1 MTHDLFEPATLE
13 EAAAILRTGNFI
25 TVRAPD
31 TYRLPSEE
39 KPAWE
44 KCELLTFKPLDNDLA
59 LDVLLRGKVV
69 LYESGHTYC
78 LGVVKQVERG
88 VARISAP
95 HAELQT
101 DVKNVLGFAEAS
113 EPRASGS
120 VFQP

>member
-1 MTHDLFEPATLE
+1 MTHDLFEPCTLE
-13 EAAAILRTGNFI
+13 EAAAILRTGNYV
-25 TVRAPD
+25 TVRAPE

-44 KCELLTFKPLDNDLA
+44 KSELLTFQPVVAVHDMGLM
-59 LDVLLRGKVV
+59 LRGKVV
-69 LYESGHTYC
+69 LYESGSTWC

-101 DVKNVLGFAEAS
+101 EVKNVLGMVGD
-113 EPRASGS
+113 P
-120 VFQP
+120 

>member
-1 MTHDLFEPATLE
+1 MTHDLFEPVTLE
-13 EAAAILRTGNFI
+13 EAAAILRTGNYV
-25 TVRAPD
+25 TVRAPE

-44 KCELLTFKPLDNDLA
+44 KSELLTFKPMAEAGPDTA
-59 LDVLLRGKVV
+59 LRGKVV
-69 LYESGHTYC
+69 LYESGNTWC

-101 DVKNVLGFAEAS
+101 DVKHVLGMAGE
-113 EPRASGS
+113 R
-120 VFQP
+120 